1 MRLRTR
7 IIIAV
12 VIACSIINFSLCFY
26 FTGKIR
32 QFELKNLYS
41 GIEKS
46 LYMIRLVS
54 ARPLYNVDQETLKAN
69 LETFFDDKN
78 MKSISLRA
86 EDININISLERE
98 FDCDAGTDICKELDI
113 TYQDLKLGTMKIVY
127 STALIERKL
136 AGLRNHM
143 LYFTGLIIALLAT
156 VLVFLINQLMQP
168 VSQLSRAASEIAAGN
183 LDRKI
188 EQTGIGETGE
198 LARNFAVMRDAIK
211 EKINDLARINSNL
224 EQQIRLKEINEKKI
238 LRQSKVINAVN
249 HFFQQSMVA
258 ESYKDIARIFF
269 PIAFEVIPGR
279 YGFIGEVAGKSETL
293 MDILAVS
300 DQVSEECRIML
311 TDAGGDYFGKGGKL
325 HKIKGVISEVIFGQ
339 KSIILNKPELYPGF
353 SCLPGHHVP
362 VESFMGVPMKL
373 GSEMKGIIAFSG
385 KDGGYDSEDLKACEI
400 LVLALVEALS
410 LKRREDEKAK
420 LEEMMVQSEK
430 MVSIGGL
437 AAGMAHEINN
447 PLAGILQ
454 NAQVIRN
461 RLKERLPA
469 NLAVADQLGIEFDSV
484 CAYMEQR
491 KIYKM
496 IDSLLEAGKR
506 AAAIV
511 SNMLSFA
518 RKSSSGFV
526 AEDICAILDKT
537 IELAAS
543 DYSLKK
549 KFDFKKI
556 RIIKNYSPSIP
567 KIRCKASEIQQV
579 FFNILSNGAQA
590 MVSQGSSEQP
600 CFEIRVCTEGRMARV
615 DIIDNG
621 PGMETEVK
629 KRIFEPFFTT
639 KDVGEGTGLG
649 LAVCYFIV
657 TENHKGSIE
666 VTSAPSK
673 GSCFIVRLPFAD
685 A

>member
-12 VIACSIINFSLCFY
+12 VIACSIINLSLCFY
-26 FTGKIR
+26 FTGRIR
-32 QFELKNLYS
+32 QFELEKLYS

-46 LYMIRLVS
+46 LYMIRLVT
-54 ARPLYNVDQETLKAN
+54 ARPLYNVDQETLRAN

-78 MKSISLRA
+78 MKSISLKA
-86 EDININISLERE
+86 EDINIDISLERE
-98 FDCDAGTDICKELDI
+98 FDSNAGTDISKKIDI
-113 TYQDLKLGTMKIVY
+113 TYQGMRLGTLQIVY
-127 STALIERKL
+127 STGFIEKKL
-136 AGLRNHM
+136 AGLRDHM
-143 LYFTGLIIALLAT
+143 LYFTGLVIAVLAL
-156 VLVFLINQLMQP
+156 VLVFVVNKLMLP
-168 VSQLSRAASEIAAGN
+168 VSELSRAASEIAAGN

-188 EQTGIGETGE
+188 EQAGVGEIGK

-211 EKINDLARINSNL
+211 EKINDLARINFNL
-224 EQQIRLKEINEKKI
+224 EKQIRLKEINEKKI
-238 LRQSKVINAVN
+238 FRQSRVINAVN
-249 HFFQQSMVA
+249 CFFQQSMLA
-258 ESYKDIARIFF
+258 ESYQGIARIFF
-269 PIAFEVIPGR
+269 SIAFEVIPGG
-279 YGFIGEVAGKSETL
+279 YGFIGEVTDESEDH

-300 DQVSEECRIML
+300 DQVAEECRIML
-311 TDAGGDYFGKGGKL
+311 ADTDKAGGSTHALGG
-325 HKIKGVISEVIFGQ
+325 IISEVVFGQ
-339 KSIILNKPELYPGF
+339 KSVILNEPELSPG
-353 SCLPGHHVP
+353 SVCLPEQHVP
-362 VESFMGVPMKL
+362 VESFMGVPIKL

-385 KDGGYDSEDLKACEI
+385 KDGGYDPEDLKACET
-400 LVLALVEALS
+400 LALALVEALS

-420 LEEMMVQSEK
+420 LEEMMVHSEK
-430 MVSIGGL
+430 MVSLGGL

-461 RLKERLPA
+461 RLREKLPA
-469 NLAVADQLGIEFDSV
+469 NLAAAEELGMEFDAV
-484 CAYMEQR
+484 CAYMEKR
-491 KIYKM
+491 KIYRM
-496 IDSLLEAGKR
+496 LDSVLEAGKR

-518 RKSSSGFV
+518 RKSASGFV
-526 AEDICAILDKT
+526 KEDICSILDKT

-543 DYSLKK
+543 DYNLKK
-549 KFDFKKI
+549 QFDFKKI
-556 RIIKNYSPSIP
+556 RIIKEYSPGMP

-590 MVSQGSSEQP
+590 MVSQNSSEQP
-600 CFEIRVCTEGRMARV
+600 CFEIRVCAEGRMARV

-621 PGMETEVK
+621 PGMSREVR
-629 KRIFEPFFTT
+629 KRVFEPFFTT
-639 KDVGEGTGLG
+639 KEVGEGTGLG

-666 VTSAPSK
+666 VNSTPSK

-685 A
+685 NDA